1 MNISL
6 ITTLLWLALALGILA
21 AVIGIVIGTVRVVRS
36 DRRPTSDVAWTDW
49 REEQLWRNL
58 RVS

>member
-1 MNISL
+1 MNTSL

-21 AVIGIVIGTVRVVRS
+21 AVIGTLRVIRS

-49 REEQLWRNL
+49 REDQLWRNL